1 MIVQEYLDKPFLV
14 DGFKCDMRI
23 YVLVASCDPL
33 RVFLYHDG
41 LLRLATERY
50 VHPNEA
56 NSVGVFLP
64 PATKLGQGYIFT
76 GVCDSVHRGG
86 EVPGQVSPLCAD
98 TPPRQTPPWP
108 DTPPGQ
114 TPPGTKYTPLP
125 GLSTTPLARHPL
137 GLSTPPSQ
145 D

>member
-56 NSVGVFLP
+56 NSVGVFP
-64 PATKLGQGYIFT
+64 FFI
-76 GVCDSVHRGG
+76 GG
-86 EVPGQVSPLCAD
+86 EGKILLLQQGAIFI
-98 TPPRQTPPWP
+98 QT
-108 DTPPGQ
+108 GKREKGRKQ
-114 TPPGTKYTPLP
+114 K
-125 GLSTTPLARHPL
+125 
-137 GLSTPPSQ
+137 
-145 D
+145 

>member
-56 NSVGVFLP
+56 NSVGVFFGILAALFTKPRHFLP
-64 PATKLGQGYIFT
+64 PTRMAFR
-76 GVCDSVHRGG
+76 DH
-86 EVPGQVSPLCAD
+86 SPLYYLSDIFHATGILSLEARD
-98 TPPRQTPPWP
+98 ISAI
-108 DTPPGQ
+108 
-114 TPPGTKYTPLP
+114 
-125 GLSTTPLARHPL
+125 GLWIVLL
-137 GLSTPPSQ
+137 GAIHSRKNSKKGNNSSKN
-145 D
+145 

>member
-1 MIVQEYLDKPFLV
+1 MQEYLDKPFLV

-56 NSVGVFLP
+56 NSVGVLPFLFGKGDFTV
-64 PATKLGQGYIFT
+64 ATRSYIHSDRKKRKGKKAKTNKKRF
-76 GVCDSVHRGG
+76 
-86 EVPGQVSPLCAD
+86 
-98 TPPRQTPPWP
+98 
-108 DTPPGQ
+108 
-114 TPPGTKYTPLP
+114 
-125 GLSTTPLARHPL
+125 
-137 GLSTPPSQ
+137 
-145 D
+145 